1 MVVHVDGLEAV
12 TPLGTG
18 GGGVGGVETE
28 PIGGESE
35 PMWFTKATPMGV
47 PAVINAAAIP
57 PYSFTLGVDLELPGL
72 YACDDMVAL
81 PPYAELV
88 VIVVLPHGVFD
99 RTDRRGVT
107 HIDIGALQ
115 PDLTCT

>member
-12 TPLGTG
+12 ALLGTG
-18 GGGVGGVETE
+18 GGGGGVGGAETE

-57 PYSFTLGVDLELPGL
+57 PYSFALGVDLEALGRC
-72 YACDDMVAL
+72 ACDDMAAL

-88 VIVVLPHGVFD
+88 VIVVLPHDVFD
-99 RTDRRGVT
+99 RTDRGGVI
-107 HIDIGALQ
+107 HALTLGHYA
-115 PDLTCT
+115 PV